1 MADGEKLNVDS
12 IIQRLLEGLLLRD
25 VTIGIHSKI
34 YRGLNFSLEFQCV
47 AQDQE
52 RMYSLQR
59 EKSEGCASNQE
70 KSF

>member
-34 YRGLNFSLEFQCV
+34 CRV
-47 AQDQE
+47 
-52 RMYSLQR
+52 
-59 EKSEGCASNQE
+59 
-70 KSF
+70 